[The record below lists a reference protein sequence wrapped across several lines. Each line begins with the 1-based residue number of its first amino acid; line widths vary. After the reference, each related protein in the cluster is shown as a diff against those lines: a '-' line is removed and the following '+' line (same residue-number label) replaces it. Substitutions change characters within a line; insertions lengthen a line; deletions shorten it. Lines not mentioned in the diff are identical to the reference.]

1 VYNQYVEPVAVNSV
15 AFSTCGGY
23 VYTGRDKTVNCF
35 PIDRPN
41 AKSSFTLGT
50 KPDNIPK
57 KSIKADYKAKHML
70 HGIQSTIAPHPKS
83 FYLLATGS
91 YSGQLALLDARLNKI
106 PARVDTAHP
115 RGITQVKWL
124 NEWQI
129 LSGARKGDSSIR
141 LWDLRYLDKD
151 NPALDFSV
159 CDYTGSSLEA
169 SSLFMRDVQT
179 HQKIE
184 FDVMQNRYVVT
195 GLPSGG
201 YRVFDTKTTEF
212 VSQGVD
218 FKENCD
224 NSSVVSVSVPNYPES
239 DCTKILSVSGERQL
253 PRFDEFVDSDDEGM
267 SFAVPKSSNQIR
279 LDKLNFDLI
288 N

>member
-1 VYNQYVEPVAVNSV
+1 
-15 AFSTCGGY
+15 
-23 VYTGRDKTVNCF
+23 
-35 PIDRPN
+35 
-41 AKSSFTLGT
+41 
-50 KPDNIPK
+50 
-57 KSIKADYKAKHML
+57 ML

-106 PARVDTAHP
+106 PTRVDTAHP

-141 LWDLRYLDKD
+141 LWDLRYMDKD

-159 CDYTGSSLEA
+159 CDYTGSNLEA

-184 FDVMQNRYVVT
+184 FDVMQNRYVLT

-212 VSQGVD
+212 VSRGVD
-218 FKENCD
+218 FKDKNCD

-239 DCTKILSVSGERQL
+239 DGTKILSVSGERRL
-253 PRFDEFVDSDDEGM
+253 PEFNADFVDSDDEGM
-267 SFAVPKSSNQIR
+267 SFEVPKSCNQIR